1 MMRRIF
7 LLAVATLVVV
17 PAFGQMAGGRGE
29 AKLALGNGTVKI
41 DYGRPELK
49 GRDPMSMIQPG
60 MEWRLGS
67 GGATTLTTDVP
78 LKFGAATVPA
88 GSYTLKARM
97 SADKSWHLLVDAG
110 EKRVAEVPLMTK
122 DASESAEALTISLD
136 ADGKGGL
143 MRIHWAKVVLAT
155 PFTAG

>member
-1 MMRRIF
+1 MSRCRRD
-7 LLAVATLVVV
+7 LAGKLVAVQNLRDLD
-17 PAFGQMAGGRGE
+17 RGE
-29 AKLALGNGTVKI
+29 
-41 DYGRPELK
+41 DQHQ
-49 GRDPMSMIQPG
+49 RDG
-60 MEWRLGS
+60 AS
-67 GGATTLTTDVP
+67 GEEAAFDVGQ
-78 LKFGAATVPA
+78 LVAATVPA